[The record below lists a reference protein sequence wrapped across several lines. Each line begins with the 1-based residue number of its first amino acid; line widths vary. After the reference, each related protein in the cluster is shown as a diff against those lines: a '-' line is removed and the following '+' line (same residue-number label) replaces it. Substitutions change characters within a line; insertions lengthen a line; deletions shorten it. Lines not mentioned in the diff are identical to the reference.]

1 MPNKT
6 RSRRSFGKRPPAP
19 RKGCVLSQV
28 SKVASNRNAVLISF
42 PQRALDLQYHPK
54 RQPDRGGCAVRDRN
68 PPKRPK
74 GAPAQ
79 AGARTRTTARHRRF
93 PKTEP
98 TSTRAAHPARNRPKT
113 APDER
118 GTSSSLKALINAV
131 AEIPTVSSL
140 HRWRPAQQHEH
151 DPRAGLRA
159 AQARCPHRPRSARV
173 ATQWWLSHLE
183 QRGCP
188 TISSTTLDG
197 KPPLADDEAWLGMT
211 HLVLKS
217 W

>member
-1 MPNKT
+1 MCCARPNSTEK
-6 RSRRSFGKRPPAP
+6 
-19 RKGCVLSQV
+19 
-28 SKVASNRNAVLISF
+28 
-42 PQRALDLQYHPK
+42 
-54 RQPDRGGCAVRDRN
+54 
-68 PPKRPK
+68 PK
-74 GAPAQ
+74 GAPEQ
-79 AGARTRTTARHRRF
+79 ARPRTRTTARHRHVT
-93 PKTEP
+93 KTEP
-98 TSTRAAHPARNRPKT
+98 TSTRAAHPARNRPET

-183 QRGCP
+183 QRGWP

-197 KPPLADDEAWLGMT
+197 KPPLVDDEAWLGMT
-211 HLVLKS
+211 HLVLKQPKTRPTPGQITDLAACAQQES
-217 W
+217 GLSRWRSKE

>member
-1 MPNKT
+1 LRWEPGSGAVLPSGKVAPCRPGRGGPQST
-6 RSRRSFGKRPPAP
+6 RARRF
-19 RKGCVLSQV
+19 GCVLSQV
-28 SKVASNRNAVLISF
+28 SNFASNRNAVLIYFVQS
-42 PQRALDLQYHPK
+42 ALDLQYHPK
-54 RQPDRGGCAVRDRN
+54 RHPDRGGCAVRDRN
-68 PPKRPK
+68 PPKKPK
-74 GAPAQ
+74 GAPEQ
-79 AGARTRTTARHRRF
+79 AGPRTRTTARHRHVT
-93 PKTEP
+93 KTEP
-98 TSTRAAHPARNRPKT
+98 TSTRAAHPARNRPET

-183 QRGCP
+183 QG
-188 TISSTTLDG
+188 G
-197 KPPLADDEAWLGMT
+197 
-211 HLVLKS
+211 
-217 W
+217 

>member
-1 MPNKT
+1 MAIRGVSEVSSQILRQIERGTYFLCTT
-6 RSRRSFGKRPPAP
+6 RPRPPVPPQKTTRP
-19 RKGCVLSQV
+19 RRLC
-28 SKVASNRNAVLISF
+28 
-42 PQRALDLQYHPK
+42 
-54 RQPDRGGCAVRDRN
+54 CA
-68 PPKRPK
+68 RPK
-74 GAPAQ
+74 STEKAQKEPRAGGAENANDGKAPA
-79 AGARTRTTARHRRF
+79 RPT
-93 PKTEP
+93 KTEP
-98 TSTRAAHPARNRPKT
+98 TSTRAAHPARNRPET

-183 QRGCP
+183 QRGWP

>member
-1 MPNKT
+1 M
-6 RSRRSFGKRPPAP
+6 
-19 RKGCVLSQV
+19 
-28 SKVASNRNAVLISF
+28 
-42 PQRALDLQYHPK
+42 
-54 RQPDRGGCAVRDRN
+54 RDRN
-68 PPKRPK
+68 PPKKPK
-74 GAPAQ
+74 GAPEQ
-79 AGARTRTTARHRRF
+79 AGPRTRTTARHRHVT
-93 PKTEP
+93 KTKP
-98 TSTRAAHPARNRPKT
+98 TSTRAAHPVRNRPDT

-183 QRGCP
+183 QRGWP

>member
-1 MPNKT
+1 M
-6 RSRRSFGKRPPAP
+6 
-19 RKGCVLSQV
+19 
-28 SKVASNRNAVLISF
+28 
-42 PQRALDLQYHPK
+42 
-54 RQPDRGGCAVRDRN
+54 RDRN
-68 PPKRPK
+68 PPKKPK
-74 GAPAQ
+74 RSPR
-79 AGARTRTTARHRRF
+79 AGGPENANDGRHQHATE
-93 PKTEP
+93 TEP
-98 TSTRAAHPARNRPKT
+98 ISTRAAHPVRNRPDT

-140 HRWRPAQQHEH
+140 HRRRPAQQHEH

-183 QRGCP
+183 QRGWP

>member
-1 MPNKT
+1 M
-6 RSRRSFGKRPPAP
+6 
-19 RKGCVLSQV
+19 
-28 SKVASNRNAVLISF
+28 
-42 PQRALDLQYHPK
+42 
-54 RQPDRGGCAVRDRN
+54 RDRN
-68 PPKRPK
+68 PPKKPN
-74 GAPAQ
+74 GAPS
-79 AGARTRTTARHRRF
+79 RRGRER
-93 PKTEP
+93 KRRQGTG
-98 TSTRAAHPARNRPKT
+98 TSHQDGTDQHLAAHPARNRPET

-183 QRGCP
+183 QRGWP

-197 KPPLADDEAWLGMT
+197 KPPLADDKAWLGMT
-211 HLVLKS
+211 HLVLKQPKTRPTPGQITDLAAPPQHES
-217 W
+217 GNPHPRFDAPPESELEKYDINFW